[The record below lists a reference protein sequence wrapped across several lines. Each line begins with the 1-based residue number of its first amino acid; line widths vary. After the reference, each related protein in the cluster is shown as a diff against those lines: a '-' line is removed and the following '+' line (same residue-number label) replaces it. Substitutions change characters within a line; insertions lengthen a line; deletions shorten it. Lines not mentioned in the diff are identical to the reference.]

1 MKKGFKTELWRSV
14 KFVLFSISAG
24 IVQIVIFT
32 LLNEMFHLHY
42 WVSYLFALTASVIWN
57 FVFLRKFT
65 FRSDNNIF
73 VALMKVFGFYL
84 VFTPLSTWWT
94 AWLTEP
100 IYGIMWNEYIVLIL
114 TMLTNF
120 VAEFLYDS
128 FVVFRGSVDATIE
141 KTEDNPDPGN
151 V

>member
-1 MKKGFKTELWRSV
+1 M
-14 KFVLFSISAG
+14 LFSISAG
-24 IVQIVIFT
+24 IVQIVVFT
-32 LLNEMFHLHY
+32 LLNEIFRLHY

-65 FRSDNNIF
+65 FRSDNNVF
-73 VALMKVFGFYL
+73 VALVKVFGFYL

-120 VAEFLYDS
+120 VTEFLYDR
-128 FVVFRGSVDATIE
+128 FVVFRGSIDATVE
-141 KTEDNPDPGN
+141 KAEDNSDLEN
-151 V
+151 VLIKGE